1 MSPILRPLT
10 EDDLDV
16 LVELEQVLFGAGAW
30 SRMSLAQEISGP
42 GRWYVGIEQDTELI
56 GYAGLWFDGNDVE
69 VMTLGTR
76 PDAQGRGIGRMLLD
90 ALLARARELGAGSMF
105 LEVRVDNE
113 PALALYAGAGF
124 VRMGLRKRYYQPEN
138 IDAYTMSKDLRTAD
152 GPATAQQ

>member
-1 MSPILRPLT
+1 MSPNLRPLT

-30 SRMSLAQEISGP
+30 SRLSLAQEISGP
-42 GRWYVGIEQDTELI
+42 GRWYVGVEQDAELI
-56 GYAGLWFDGNDVE
+56 GYAGLWFDGSDVE

-76 PDAQGRGIGRMLLD
+76 PHAQGRGIGRMLLD
-90 ALLARARELGAGSMF
+90 ALLGRARELGAGSMF

-124 VRMGLRKRYYQPEN
+124 VRLGVRKRYYQPEN

-152 GPATAQQ
+152 GPATAEQ